1 MTSRVGLRAYNMPQ
15 LHPLASNV
23 PQSTG
28 QHLPPLHIL
37 THFTPPFPLGFY
49 LTWSAS
55 FYFQP
60 RRPFCPPLFLNRDRR
75 LGAQPSLQPSIGTLN
90 ETYLYIEHFSQGRQT
105 DIMAFWVYSGGHD
118 MQSRINLDS
127 LGQLYLIFA
136 AVRTVPLLI
145 SIAFLLRNRKLPF
158 LRVRKLP
165 LGILAACT
173 LHVYW

>member
-1 MTSRVGLRAYNMPQ
+1 
-15 LHPLASNV
+15 
-23 PQSTG
+23 
-28 QHLPPLHIL
+28 
-37 THFTPPFPLGFY
+37 
-49 LTWSAS
+49 
-55 FYFQP
+55 
-60 RRPFCPPLFLNRDRR
+60 
-75 LGAQPSLQPSIGTLN
+75 
-90 ETYLYIEHFSQGRQT
+90 
-105 DIMAFWVYSGGHD
+105 

-136 AVRTVPLLI
+136 AVQTVPLLI